1 MPGST
6 RDVGMKPG
14 GRCREV
20 AWTFLGLGVR
30 SFGGPSAHVGY
41 FREACV
47 GRRGWLDDGAYASW
61 MALCQF
67 LPGPASTQL
76 AFCLGW
82 LRAGW
87 PGAWVAFV
95 AFTMPSAVLMAAVAW
110 GLPRWNGPWADA
122 TLHGLKVAAW
132 AVVAQAVSGMALRLR
147 GALGEVAIALAA
159 GVAAIAWPNGTLQPA
174 WVMSG
179 ALLGLWM
186 SRREAAAVQGTMA
199 VRLRPW
205 MAAGC
210 LALWAGLLAGSFRWG
225 HGGVAGM
232 GAALYRAGAMV
243 FGGGHVVL
251 PFLEESVVQ
260 SGVVT
265 RDDFLAGYGV
275 AQAMPGPMFTL
286 GTYLGMRVGGWT
298 GAVVGTAAL
307 FLPGLLLV
315 SAVAPSWAL
324 LGRRRWA
331 VRAVSG
337 AGAAVLG
344 LLAAAWLG
352 PVREGAIRG
361 GMDGVLGALAWGALA
376 SGRVPVLG
384 VVAGCVAGAMAL
396 DGFAT
401 H

>member
-1 MPGST
+1 MN
-6 RDVGMKPG
+6 PG
-14 GRCREV
+14 GGCVEV
-20 AWTFLGLGVR
+20 ARTFLGLGLR
-30 SFGGPSAHVGY
+30 AFGGPSAHVGY
-41 FREACV
+41 FRDACV
-47 GRRGWLDDGAYASW
+47 VRRGWLDDGGYASW
-61 MALCQF
+61 VALCQF

-87 PGAWVAFV
+87 LGAWVAFL
-95 AFTMPSAVLMAAVAW
+95 AFTTPSAVLMAAVAW

-132 AVVAQAVSGMALRLR
+132 AVVAQAVAGMGLRLR
-147 GALGEVAIALAA
+147 GAPPEVAIALAA
-159 GVAAIAWPNGTLQPA
+159 GLAAMAWPNGALQPA
-174 WVMSG
+174 WVLSG

-186 SRREAAAVQGTMA
+186 SRREAASGKGTVA

-210 LALWAGLLAGSFRWG
+210 LVLWAGLLAWAFRWG
-225 HGGVAGM
+225 HGGVAGV

-265 RDDFLAGYGV
+265 RDDFLAGYGA

-286 GTYLGMRVGGWT
+286 GTYLGMRVGGWA

-352 PVREGAIRG
+352 PVREGAIQG
-361 GMDGVLGALAWGALA
+361 WMDGVLGALAWGALA

-384 VVAGCVAGAMAL
+384 VVAGCVAGAMGMGWIAS
-396 DGFAT
+396 